1 MKIIYNNVKH
11 FNFFKYFMNYFR
23 KAKLLL
29 RKKKYQTDQLER
41 TESALDTIE
50 KLIQDL
56 EYTQIE
62 AKVCIYNIYFLCYS
76 FIL

>member
-1 MKIIYNNVKH
+1 
-11 FNFFKYFMNYFR
+11 
-23 KAKLLL
+23 L

-41 TESALDTIE
+41 TEASLDAIE

-62 AKVCIYNIYFLCYS
+62 SKVLTLNIFLQLYNLFDSINYV
-76 FIL
+76 